1 MSILSL
7 VLAATEEAAEK
18 PEINPYIYGATGLV
32 VLLALLFLV
41 TRLNIDR

>member
-1 MSILSL
+1 MMSL

-18 PEINPYIYGATGLV
+18 PEINPYIYGGTGLV
-32 VLLALLFLV
+32 VLLAALFLV